1 MKSQR
6 PLRAWGMAARRL
18 SINRGKK
25 ETLEMGIPRA
35 VFGGGIVSVSGSVS
49 DCAVSCAT
57 SRECRGCRAWLRW
70 VFAGMCAMICTG
82 MRASGI
88 VQLQDAA
95 ERCPFSLRLASGL
108 VRPWPRLG
116 IGRSRGGSSPIM
128 AAVSLPG
135 TKDCKMERS
144 DAQSPGLLRRSG
156 ARRDEYA
163 WRAF

>member
-1 MKSQR
+1 MHDDY
-6 PLRAWGMAARRL
+6 PLTAERRK
-18 SINRGKK
+18 RWRW
-25 ETLEMGIPRA
+25 GIPCGFRR
-35 VFGGGIVSVSGSVS
+35 GWVSYLASGSVS

-156 ARRDEYA
+156 ARRDGCA
-163 WRAF
+163 W